1 MGSIRPITVDEFAEL
16 VDTLFN
22 ATVGVWTAQADLEN
36 SRGAANRALVGALR
50 WGVDRLRE
58 IQAQILA
65 FPRVLPVVGYV
76 EQTEDEAIGET
87 VEVMREA
94 EEFDERDEAR
104 EVVVGYDPLDLKL
117 FANKADVE
125 DASNVS
131 LPVLE
136 GVPSVSTGP
145 DAFRGE
151 PGAAEPPPPNRG
163 GRPRKSPTTT

>member
-76 EQTEDEAIGET
+76 EQTEEEAADET
-87 VEVMREA
+87 FEVALAA
-94 EEFDERDEAR
+94 EDFDDKDEAR
-104 EVVVGYDPLDLKL
+104 EVIVAYKQEQK
-117 FANKADVE
+117 KADVE
-125 DASNVS
+125 DDTNVNLPAADEVPADVGTQAS
-131 LPVLE
+131 PK
-136 GVPSVSTGP
+136 
-145 DAFRGE
+145 R
-151 PGAAEPPPPNRG
+151 
-163 GRPRKSPTTT
+163 GRPRKSGPVTFLPTT